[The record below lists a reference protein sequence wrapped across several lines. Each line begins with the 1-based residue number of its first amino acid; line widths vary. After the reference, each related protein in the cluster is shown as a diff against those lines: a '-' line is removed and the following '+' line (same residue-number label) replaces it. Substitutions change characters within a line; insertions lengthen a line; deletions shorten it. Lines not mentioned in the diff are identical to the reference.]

1 MKKII
6 ASLLFLVGFSVIAQE
21 NKIETG
27 VYSAKSPSAESIK
40 LILDKDQK
48 FHISLISGTYE
59 QVNDSI
65 YFHPQGENDPQFQ
78 LEFVTGKTKSNTIK
92 INFGTSTYLN
102 YYNTY
107 FGTQKINQTDVDFQT
122 LEARLAIDAGNFDY
136 TEKEYSFEIDRAAF
150 IYLVQDEYEKEAI
163 IEKYEVPENVIEI
176 KVKKKNSAFGKLNL
190 RGYFN
195 PATKE
200 FVVSEGKSPLTFVKS
215 SEVKGENTFVK
226 PLESL
231 SKKNWTYPGKPADDV
246 YFPSSDSTTVDYDYT
261 YDKPQYVFKLQTE
274 KTLADALKVAQKSP
288 TKLLAIFYDP
298 SKTAEADFKK
308 YIENYE
314 TNTGYLMYEKYNP
327 EYDNVNFYLAT
338 EADKNALKK
347 MGVNE
352 ANSIVFLNSDGAKLY
367 HCKGK
372 MTDYEFSEYNLS
384 YLIKELKAID
394 ALAKTDAAFSNKKS
408 TVDTIEKTFLSV
420 TQNDKSFVTEVVD
433 TVIPPPAPPKV
444 EFDTTKEVDY
454 ETVDTAVAVVEQYD
468 YSMLKEKQNVYQL
481 KTTQEV
487 VNQKYKQLLDAHLK
501 DATVNTD
508 LVQIILAELNYYSG
522 FSHKLF
528 NKNAEKLSTND
539 FQSIDYLLKF
549 FNELP
554 KFQPDDYSV
563 NYSNENLIN
572 VIITAL
578 SRESNATQLP
588 KISEYYGKLAKV
600 TNNNPKVLR
609 NLIFA
614 LKTSGTPTEY
624 LSAYE
629 SYFNSVLP
637 NPTNIIEQLDNAYGL
652 GQEMSWIEFK
662 NAFANDA
669 NDAAWFVVEKMKN
682 TNPSILNKAINWSET
697 SLVIEKNNHYY
708 LDTLAQLYYLNGDK
722 QKGIQYEQKAID
734 AALVSPDTST
744 LEDYKTVLE
753 KMKNGTY

>member
-27 VYSAKSPSAESIK
+27 VYSATSPSAETIK

-48 FHISLISGTYE
+48 FHISIISGIYE

-65 YFHPQGENDPQFQ
+65 YFHTQDENNPLFQ
-78 LEFVTGKTKSNTIK
+78 VEFVTSKTKSNTIK
-92 INFGTSTYLN
+92 INFGTSSYLA
-102 YYNTY
+102 YYNLH
-107 FGTQKINQTDVDFQT
+107 FGIQKINQSEVDYQT
-122 LEARLAIDAGNFDY
+122 LEARLGIDDENYDY
-136 TEKEYSFEIDRAAF
+136 NEKEYSFEIDRAAF
-150 IYLVQDEYEKEAI
+150 IYLVQDNYDKEAT

-176 KVKKKNSAFGKLNL
+176 KIKKKNSVFGKLNL
-190 RGYFN
+190 KGYFN
-195 PATKE
+195 PTTKE

-215 SEVKGENTFVK
+215 ADSKGEYAYVK
-226 PLESL
+226 PLESQ
-231 SKKNWTYPGKPADDV
+231 SKKNWTYPGKPINEDYSPRV
-246 YFPSSDSTTVDYDYT
+246 DSVAVDYDYNN
-261 YDKPQYVFKLQTE
+261 DNPPYVFKLQTE
-274 KTLADALKVAQKSP
+274 KKLADALKVAQKSP
-288 TKLLAIFYDP
+288 AKLLTIFYDT

-308 YIENYE
+308 YIENYQ
-314 TNTGYLMYEKYNP
+314 TNVGYLMYEKYNP
-327 EYDNVNFYLAT
+327 EYDNVNFFLAT
-338 EADKNALKK
+338 ESDKNALKK

-352 ANSIVFLNSDGAKLY
+352 PNSIVFLNSDGTKLY

-372 MTDYEFSEYNLS
+372 MTDYDFSEYNLT
-384 YLIKELKAID
+384 YLIKELKAIN
-394 ALAKTDAAFSNKKS
+394 ALAKIDVAFSNKKAS
-408 TVDTIEKTFLSV
+408 VETIEKALLAV
-420 TQNDKSFVTEVVD
+420 TQNEKSLATEVVD
-433 TVIPPPAPPKV
+433 SVIPPPAPPKV
-444 EFDTTKEVDY
+444 EFDSTKEIDY
-454 ETVDTAVAVVEQYD
+454 ETADTAAAVVEQFN
-468 YSMLKEKQNVYQL
+468 YSMLKEKQNVYQF

-528 NKNAEKLSTND
+528 NKNAEKLSVND

-549 FNELP
+549 FNEIP
-554 KFQPDDYSV
+554 KFQPDDYSFI
-563 NYSNENLIN
+563 YTTENLIN
-572 VIITAL
+572 TVISAL

-600 TNNNPKVLR
+600 TNNDPKVVR
-609 NLIFA
+609 NLIYA
-614 LKTSGTPTEY
+614 LKSNGTPNEY

-629 SYFNSVLP
+629 SYFSSVLP
-637 NPTNIIEQLDNAYGL
+637 NTSSIIEQLDNAYSM
-652 GQEMSWIEFK
+652 GQDISWIEFK

-669 NDAAWFVVEKMKN
+669 NDAAWFVVEKLKN
-682 TNPSILNKAINWSET
+682 TNPSALNKAITWSET

-734 AALVSPDTST
+734 AALVSSDTST
-744 LEDYKTVLE
+744 LEDYKAVLE

>member
-27 VYSAKSPSAESIK
+27 LYSSTSPSTEGIK
-40 LILDKDQK
+40 LILEKDQK
-48 FHISLISGTYE
+48 FHISVISGTYE

-78 LEFVTGKTKSNTIK
+78 LEYVTSTAKTNKIK
-92 INFGTSTYLN
+92 INFGTRTFLSF
-102 YYNTY
+102 YNVY
-107 FGTQKINQTDVDFQT
+107 FGTQKINETEIDYQT
-122 LEARLAIDAGNFDY
+122 LESRLNISNNNFDY
-136 TEKEYSFEIDRAAF
+136 DEKEYSFEIDRAAF
-150 IYLVQDEYEKEAI
+150 IYLVTEEFDKETI
-163 IEKYEVPENVIEI
+163 VEKYEVPENVVE
-176 KVKKKNSAFGKLNL
+176 VKIAKKNSIFGKLKL
-190 RGYFN
+190 IGYLN
-195 PATKE
+195 PKTKE
-200 FVVSEGKSPLTFVKS
+200 FIVSEGNKPIAFTKTNNSN
-215 SEVKGENTFVK
+215 GEYAFIK
-226 PLESL
+226 PIESL

-261 YDKPQYVFKLQTE
+261 YDKPHYVFKLQTE
-274 KTLADALKVAQKSP
+274 KSLYDALKVAQKSP
-288 TKLLAIFYDP
+288 TKLLAIFYDT

-314 TNTGYLMYEKYNP
+314 TNVGYLMYEKYNP

-352 ANSIVFLNSDGAKLY
+352 ASSIVFLNSDGTKLY

-372 MTDYEFSEYNLS
+372 MTDYDFSEYGLT

-394 ALAKTDAAFSNKKS
+394 ALAKTDAAFSNKKT
-408 TVDTIEKTFLSV
+408 TVDTVEKVFLAI
-420 TQNDKSFVTEVVD
+420 TQSEKSFVSEVID

-444 EFDTTKEVDY
+444 EFETTKEVDY
-454 ETVDTAVAVVEQYD
+454 ETVDTAVAVIEPYN
-468 YSMLKEKQNVYQL
+468 YSMFKEKQNVYQF
-481 KTTQEV
+481 KTTQDV

-508 LVQIILAELNYYSG
+508 LVQIILAELDYYSG

-528 NKNAEKLSTND
+528 NKAAEKLSVSD

-549 FNELP
+549 FNEIP

-563 NYSNENLIN
+563 NYSNEYLIN
-572 VIITAL
+572 TVIVAL

-588 KISEYYGKLAKV
+588 KISEYYSKLAKV

-614 LKTSGTPTEY
+614 LKTNGTPVEY

-637 NPTNIIEQLDNAYGL
+637 NPTNIVEQLDNAYGL

-662 NAFANDA
+662 SAFANDA
-669 NDAAWFVVEKMKN
+669 NDAAWFVVEKLKN
-682 TNPSILNKAINWSET
+682 TNTSILNKAITWSET

-734 AALVSPDTST
+734 AALVSSDSST
-744 LEDYKTVLE
+744 LEDYRTVLE